1 MHTKRCILA
10 ICRPWLTT
18 GRTMAI
24 RRPTHAVVQAHG
36 FSTKLSVPGRL
47 RVYSAKRGNVRDLSN
62 THSCR
67 RCGLTTIAN
76 TAPSVSLVL
85 AAFIGLPLTL
95 WSYKCLMLVLF
106 QRKII
111 YMGYLPPGTRTE
123 RLKEDDQ
130 DLEDLTWKEVEVES
144 SDGVLLRGY
153 SFRRESEDSKL
164 EASRTFGTPAPPRSS
179 KVLIIYFQG
188 ESGQR
193 LLCVSIGK

>member
-1 MHTKRCILA
+1 MQTKRCFLA
-10 ICRPWLTT
+10 NCRPWLA
-18 GRTMAI
+18 GGWAMAL
-24 RRPTHAVVQAHG
+24 RRPLHDVVQAHS
-36 FSTKLSVPGRL
+36 FTTKLSRPGL
-47 RVYSAKRGNVRDLSN
+47 LLYSKRSSVQHLSGNRS
-62 THSCR
+62 SR

-76 TAPSVSLVL
+76 TAPSISLVL
-85 AAFIGLPLTL
+85 AAFIGLPLAL

-111 YMGYLPPGTRTE
+111 YMGYLPPGARTE

-130 DLEDLTWKEVEVES
+130 DVKGLAWKEVEVGS
-144 SDGVLLRGY
+144 SNGVLLRGY
-153 SFRRESEDSKL
+153 SFRRESGDSKR
-164 EASRTFGTPAPPRSS
+164 EASRTFGTPAPPRPS